1 MNDGVVVMV
10 GGRAKVLQRTC
21 HRDDKLLRQLLDHS
35 PDLVLRPTTA
45 GDRERLLLVARR
57 ATPTGPADQDVPALE
72 RVYVDSQGVP
82 LLVGV
87 QATAEAP
94 AESDV
99 LMRLLDRVAVELPQW
114 RDGWLR
120 GLARVTHGD
129 RDESE
134 VLGQALGWRADPDAF
149 WARVE
154 ANLSRDRV
162 GIVLVV
168 DRLADE
174 LTRVVEFLD
183 GQLREVEVR
192 AVEVSLYGSG
202 QVCALVPRSTR
213 TGSTSPHRRPAL
225 AAEGRHRLSG

>member
-1 MNDGVVVMV
+1 MDGAVVVMV
-10 GGRAKVLQRTC
+10 DGRAKVLQRA
-21 HRDDKLLRQLLDHS
+21 HREDHELLRQVLDHR
-35 PDLVLRPTTA
+35 PDLVLRPTTS
-45 GDRERLLLVARR
+45 LLLVGRR
-57 ATPTGPADQDVPALE
+57 TNPSDATDPDVPALE
-72 RVYVDSQGVP
+72 RVYVDGQGVP
-82 LLVGV
+82 LLVGLPS
-87 QATAEAP
+87 TAGA
-94 AESDV
+94 ASGSDIV
-99 LMRLLDRVAVELPQW
+99 MRLLDRVAVELPQW

-129 RDESE
+129 RDEAE
-134 VLGQALGWRADPDAF
+134 LLEQALGWRADPDAF

-154 ANLSRDRV
+154 TNISRDRV
-162 GIVLVV
+162 RIVLVV

-213 TGSTSPHRRPAL
+213 TGSTSARHRPAL
-225 AAEGRHRLSG
+225 GAEGRHRRVG